1 MVTVGG
7 SGKSSERV
15 SVPRSDPGRG
25 GHKTLPYGVPWSQSP
40 LSEQLP
46 PPLLMRRWSFFR
58 FFPQRPC
65 PPPLLMRRWS
75 TGCCIMATNVVEVS
89 ATNGTRERLAD
100 RRSTVLD
107 GRGRKRR
114 PLEERGRDLGARD
127 FEGLVKRWKRNS
139 QTVVAEFKR
148 RRFYQPPSEQRRLA
162 KAKAEKRARRAQMKR
177 ERAERRNG

>member
-1 MVTVGG
+1 VTVGG

-40 LSEQLP
+40 LSEQL
-46 PPLLMRRWSFFR
+46 
-58 FFPQRPC
+58 